1 MTDAITPV
9 ATLSKRVC
17 VYVFTTKVK
26 KSRAEMLD
34 FQITKHPKNWPLGH
48 AASSNKHPRRTYES
62 ERLFLGYKPP
72 KAKQGKWFSF
82 SNITHIYISCGI
94 IKATRMTCIP
104 VLLWS
109 KHPRIQYQMDDAVGE
124 VQLSY
129 HAQFYS
135 RKWYHHPKKGKANL
149 SDLIYSWCKQNFLG
163 EIKDFSKTFQG
174 LKSFFKDFFF
184 PISN

>member
-1 MTDAITPV
+1 
-9 ATLSKRVC
+9 
-17 VYVFTTKVK
+17 
-26 KSRAEMLD
+26 MLD
-34 FQITKHPKNWPLGH
+34 FEITKHPKYWPLGH
-48 AASSNKHPRRTYES
+48 AASSNKHPRRTYEL

-82 SNITHIYISCGI
+82 TNIPDTYTSCGI
-94 IKATRMTCIP
+94 IKTTIIPCIP

-135 RKWYHHPKKGKANL
+135 RKWYHHPKNRKANL
-149 SDLIYSWCKQNFLG
+149 SDLIHSRCIENFLG
-163 EIKDFSKTFQG
+163 KIKDFSKT
-174 LKSFFKDFFF
+174 KIIFFKDFFS

>member
-1 MTDAITPV
+1 MTDDITSV

-34 FQITKHPKNWPLGH
+34 VQITKHPKYWPLGH
-48 AASSNKHPRRTYES
+48 AASSNNHPRRTYES
-62 ERLFLGYKPP
+62 ERLFLGHKPP

-82 SNITHIYISCGI
+82 INITHTYISCGI
-94 IKATRMTCIP
+94 IKTTRMPCIP

-135 RKWYHHPKKGKANL
+135 RKWYHHPKRGKP
-149 SDLIYSWCKQNFLG
+149 IYQ
-163 EIKDFSKTFQG
+163 T
-174 LKSFFKDFFF
+174 
-184 PISN
+184 